1 VSLKVAG
8 TAVQQKRL
16 LSGVQL
22 PPIRRGGMVMPA
34 LLWVVFWSSM
44 MASAACFGELPEPVT
59 PKEGEAAAND

>member
-8 TAVQQKRL
+8 TAVQQRRL
-16 LSGVQL
+16 LSGIQL

-44 MASAACFGELPEPVT
+44 MASAACFGELPEPTTT
-59 PKEGEAAAND
+59 PKDSEAGGD